1 MGLMNVLKIGSSGL
15 AAQRLRMEVL
25 SSNLSNVNTTRGVN
39 GRPYE
44 RMTPLFRAA
53 PSGTEFASVLDQQ
66 RKLYEVRVDKVVKDG
81 RDPIRVYEP
90 GHPDADDEGYV
101 RYPNINVMEEMVG
114 LMSASRSYEANLSA
128 IMAAKEAAKKALE
141 LAR

>member
-53 PSGTEFASVLDQQ
+53 PNGTEFASVLDQQ

-81 RDPIRVYEP
+81 RDPVRVYEP

-101 RYPNINVMEEMVG
+101 AYPNINVMEEMVG
-114 LMSASRSYEANLSA
+114 LMSASRSYEASLSA
-128 IMAAKEAAKKALE
+128 ITAAKEAAKKALE